1 MGRAGEASLPPASY
15 GWRFRSVPFAR
26 RARAC
31 RTPAAQYRQKPSGS
45 GCAGSPECL
54 LEIEIW
60 AQLLDGA
67 VEARS
72 CRTHGAAHDCRHI
85 FERHVE
91 IGVEDDHETL
101 LIAEAWDGGPP
112 IGA

>member
-1 MGRAGEASLPPASY
+1 MGRASEASIAPSSS
-15 GWRFRSVPFAR
+15 GRRFPSIPFAR

-31 RTPAAQYRQKPSGS
+31 RTPAVQYRQKPSES

-67 VEARS
+67 VKARS
-72 CRTHGAAHDCRHI
+72 SRTHRAARDCRHI

-91 IGVEDDHETL
+91 IEVEDDHETFL
-101 LIAEAWDGGPP
+101 M
-112 IGA
+112 